1 MPTLLRIAV
10 LAALV
15 GASPAFAAGDFPGT
29 KIGIHA
35 VNLLIIL
42 GVLGY
47 FVRRPVADALAN
59 RRAEIRRGIEAA
71 EQARAAARARAAAI
85 EARLGAIESE
95 VGQLRAE
102 AEVEA
107 TREAEVI
114 ARRAAVDVAAVD
126 AAATRAIQDELAR
139 ARAALRAEAATLA
152 VGLAGELASRNIAE
166 GDHAR
171 LTQSFVTTVTEGRTH
186 G

>member
-1 MPTLLRIAV
+1 MAKRH
-10 LAALV
+10 
-15 GASPAFAAGDFPGT
+15 SAFDM
-29 KIGIHA
+29 GI
-35 VNLLIIL
+35 
-42 GVLGY
+42 
-47 FVRRPVADALAN
+47 
-59 RRAEIRRGIEAA
+59 
-71 EQARAAARARAAAI
+71 
-85 EARLGAIESE
+85 SS
-95 VGQLRAE
+95 
-102 AEVEA
+102 
-107 TREAEVI
+107 AEVI